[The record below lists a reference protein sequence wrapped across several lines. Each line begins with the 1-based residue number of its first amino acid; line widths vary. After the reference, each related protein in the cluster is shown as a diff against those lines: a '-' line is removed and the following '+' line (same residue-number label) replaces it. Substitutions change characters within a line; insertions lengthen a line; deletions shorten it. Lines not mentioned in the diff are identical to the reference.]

1 MNSKFDAT
9 HPASDRR
16 NSTARSQALFER
28 ALQVMPGGSTRA
40 TIFFHPHPPYAAH
53 GQGSRIVDV
62 DGNVILD
69 FTNNFFSAI
78 HGHANPRIVA
88 AVTEAAA
95 RGISFGLPT
104 EVEVDLAEHICARS
118 PVFETIRFSNSG
130 SEAVLSAIKAARA
143 FTGRPAIAK
152 IEGAYHGSY
161 DHVEVS
167 LDSKPG
173 NWGEAAPAGTKYA
186 RGTPDAVVGDTVI
199 LPFNDAD
206 AAVRLLEAHGS
217 RLAALLFDPL
227 PSRVGLIPATPGFVA
242 AIREAT
248 QRLGIV
254 LIVDEIVCF
263 RLSHGGAHPLW
274 DLKPD
279 LVTLGKIIG
288 GGLPIG
294 AVTGRRDIM
303 EMFDVRPG
311 KPAVPH
317 GGTFTANPVTMAAG
331 LASLRQ
337 LDQPAYDHL
346 NRLGDHFR
354 QRVTAAIAGTGL
366 PAQVTG
372 MGSLFRIHPHR
383 RPVHDYRTAYP
394 TDAEKALM
402 GRLHPWLVEQGF
414 LLTPNLS
421 GALSTPMTEA
431 EVDAVA
437 EALAEG
443 FAWAAAAG
451 RAAA

>member
-1 MNSKFDAT
+1 MSSKFDAT
-9 HPASDRR
+9 PAAAPLRR

-28 ALQVMPGGSTRA
+28 ALEVMPGGSTRA
-40 TIFFHPHPPYAAH
+40 TIFMHPHPPYAAH

-62 DGNVILD
+62 DGNVIVD

-78 HGHANPRIVA
+78 HGHANPAIVA
-88 AVTEAAA
+88 AVAETAA

-104 EVEVDLAEHICARS
+104 EVEVDLAEHICARA
-118 PVFETIRFSNSG
+118 PALETIRFSNSG

-143 FTGRPAIAK
+143 YTGRPAIAK

-167 LDSKPG
+167 LDSRPG
-173 NWGEAAPAGTKYA
+173 DWGDGAPAGTKYA
-186 RGTPDAVVGDTVI
+186 RGTPDAVLGDTVVI
-199 LPFNDAD
+199 PFNDPV
-206 AAVRLLEAHGS
+206 AAVRLLEAHGD
-217 RLAALLFDPL
+217 RLAALLIDPL
-227 PSRVGLIPATPGFVA
+227 PSRVGLVPASREFVA
-242 AIREAT
+242 AIRET
-248 QRLGIV
+248 TRRLGIV
-254 LIVDEIVCF
+254 LVVDEIICF
-263 RLSHGGAHPLW
+263 RLSHAGAHPLW
-274 DLKPD
+274 DLEPD

-294 AVTGRRDIM
+294 AVAGRRDIM
-303 EMFDVRPG
+303 AMFDVRPG
-311 KPAVPH
+311 KAAVPH

-337 LDQPAYDHL
+337 LDAAAYDRL
-346 NRLGDHFR
+346 NGLGDR
-354 QRVTAAIAGTGL
+354 LRRGLADAIGRAGM

-372 MGSLFRIHPHR
+372 MGSMFRIHPHD
-383 RPVHDYRTAYP
+383 RPVSDYRSSYP

-402 GRLHPWLVEQGF
+402 ARLHPWLLEAGY

-431 EVDAVA
+431 DVDGLA
-437 EALAEG
+437 ETVGEG
-443 FAWAAAAG
+443 FAWAARD